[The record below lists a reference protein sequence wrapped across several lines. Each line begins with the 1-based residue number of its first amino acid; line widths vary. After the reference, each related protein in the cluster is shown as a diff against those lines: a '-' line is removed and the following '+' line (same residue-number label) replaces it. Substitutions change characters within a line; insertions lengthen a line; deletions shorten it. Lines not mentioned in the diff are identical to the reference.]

1 MNKLTY
7 KEILNSEYF
16 KQTYS
21 LIEEMKKD
29 YPANHGFIHVNHVID
44 NAKKCVKVFGL
55 NKEEEK
61 LLLIACALHDIG
73 YTAGRENHAFNGS
86 ILAREVL
93 EDSDLTKEEVDIICT
108 AIANH
113 GGDKI
118 EEFNNNVSLCLI
130 LSDKLDFIESRYRK
144 DIDAERNK
152 AFFNVLSTEPKFD
165 GKTLKIVAKVKGED
179 TAEKLMERSFYRK
192 IQKCYDLAGQYLNA
206 TSEIVFE
213 VVEPTKDK

>member
-1 MNKLTY
+1 MTY

-21 LIEEMKKD
+21 LIEELKKD

-44 NAKKCVKVFGL
+44 NAKKCVKEFGL
-55 NKEEEK
+55 SQEEEK

-73 YTAGRENHAFNGS
+73 YTLGRENHAYNGS
-86 ILAREVL
+86 VLAREVL
-93 EDSDLTKEEVDIICT
+93 KGSDLTEEEVDIVCC

-118 EEFNNNVSLCLI
+118 EEFTDKVSLCLI
-130 LSDKLDFIESRYRK
+130 LADKLDFIESRYRK
-144 DIDAERNK
+144 DIEAERNK

-165 GKTLKIVAKVKGED
+165 GETLRIVVKIKGKD

-192 IQKCYDLAGQYLNA
+192 IYKCYNLAGEFLGAN
-206 TSEIVFE
+206 TEIVFE
-213 VVEPTKDK
+213 NIDLEDLNNK